1 MSNHRLGAIC
11 VLGAAIL
18 WSTAGLFMGFLE
30 QLDAWTILFWRSVF
44 GTVFVGVAA
53 LASLGATPR
62 LANPGYSWLVA
73 TVCSALAMLA
83 FIPAL
88 RLTSVA
94 NVAMIH
100 ASLPIL
106 SALAAA
112 VGLRERPSRAMLCFS
127 VLALIGTAVI
137 FLGSV
142 GRSSNQFGNLLAFL
156 MTASL
161 AIMTAALR
169 THKGSVLSIV
179 AASNAAAAA
188 VALCLS
194 PGVDLDLTQAC
205 ILALFALLQ
214 MAMGLALYSKGASL
228 LPSADAALL
237 SLIEVPLSPL
247 WVWLAF
253 DHPPSGPSVLG
264 GLIIGAAAAGSI
276 VTRLWRGQEDETRRQ
291 DSVPGESS

>member
-1 MSNHRLGAIC
+1 
-11 VLGAAIL
+11 
-18 WSTAGLFMGFLE
+18 MGFLQ
-30 QLDAWTILFWRSVF
+30 QLDAWTILFWRSAF

-73 TVCSALAMLA
+73 TVCSALAMVA

-106 SALAAA
+106 SALAA
-112 VGLRERPSRAMLCFS
+112 VGLRERPSRATLYCS

-142 GRSSNQFGNLLAFL
+142 GQSSNQFGNLLAFL

-161 AIMTAALR
+161 AVMTAALR

-194 PGVDLDLTQAC
+194 PGVYLDVTQAS

-214 MAMGLALYSKGASL
+214 MALGLALYSKGASL

-264 GLIIGAAAAGSI
+264 GLITGAAAAGSI
-276 VTRLWRGQEDETRRQ
+276 VTRLWRGQEDETRRE
-291 DSVPGESS
+291 DSVPAESS